1 MGTGNTG
8 SLWKYFQA
16 NTQSVF
22 DKTAKLYIAHQP
34 FEVNQLKAELQTAGT
49 ITVDGGQVIV
59 VDSEKFRG
67 SDIDMFSCLSL
78 NELDANAIM
87 LRDNGVVAELDNG
100 VYDVKFQFDDDVN
113 IVGVLITAKGDD
125 FIS

>member
-1 MGTGNTG
+1 M
-8 SLWKYFQA
+8 
-16 NTQSVF
+16 
-22 DKTAKLYIAHQP
+22 
-34 FEVNQLKAELQTAGT
+34 NQLKAELQTAGT